1 MQEKE
6 NDQQYKAVV
15 NDEGQ
20 YSIWLVEK
28 ENAIGWKDAGKDG
41 TKEECLAYIKEVWI
55 DMRPISLIKEMES
68 SATKT

>member
-20 YSIWLVEK
+20 YSIWPSHK
-28 ENAIGWKDAGKDG
+28 ENALGWKDAGKEG
-41 TKEECLAYIKEVWI
+41 TKEECLTYIGEAWV
-55 DMRPISLIKEMES
+55 DMRPISLIKKMETS
-68 SATKT
+68 ISDT